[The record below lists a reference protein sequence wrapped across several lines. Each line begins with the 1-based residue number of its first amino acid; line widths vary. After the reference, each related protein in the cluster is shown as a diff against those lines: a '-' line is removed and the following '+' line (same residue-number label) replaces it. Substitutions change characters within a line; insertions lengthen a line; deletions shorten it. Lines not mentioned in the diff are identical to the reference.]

1 MWLLVLAIA
10 SVPLTVAALGMTVVA
25 GWQGGFRRRGVAWL
39 LWGTL
44 LLVCLAIAGIGLSF
58 GFDLDLALLAPLA
71 GAPLA
76 FLMSMAAL
84 SAMNLHRIARAL
96 GGLFRTTRRLEARA
110 RTLDRKAL
118 ALRLGTFLLA
128 AARLSLEVVATLG
141 VVILKAGF
149 ESLGEESEEP
159 VPQTI
164 RIPVTQ
170 WGEWYDDGSGNYVE
184 FKVPMI

>member
-10 SVPLTVAALGMTVVA
+10 SVPLTVAAIGMVAVA

-44 LLVCLAIAGIGLSF
+44 LLVCLAIAGIVLSF

-96 GGLFRTTRRLEARA
+96 EWLLRTTRRLEARA
-110 RTLDRKAL
+110 RTLDKKTL

-128 AARLSLEVVATLG
+128 AARLSLEVVYTLA
-141 VVILKAGF
+141 VLMVKAGF
-149 ESLGEESEEP
+149 ESLGEESEEFIESRRHI
-159 VPQTI
+159 TI
-164 RIPVTQ
+164 IPIAKLGTA
-170 WGEWYDDGSGNYVE
+170 YIDGDGNIE
-184 FKVPMI
+184 L

>member
-1 MWLLVLAIA
+1 MWFFVLAWS
-10 SVPLTVAALGMTVVA
+10 SVPLILAALGMTAVA
-25 GWQGGFRRRGVAWL
+25 GWQGGFRRRSVAWL
-39 LWGTL
+39 LWGTI
-44 LLVCLAIAGIGLSF
+44 LLVCLAMAGIGLSF

-84 SAMNLHRIARAL
+84 SAMNLHRIAKAL
-96 GGLFRTTRRLEARA
+96 GWLLRTTRRLEARA
-110 RTLDRKAL
+110 RTLDKKAL
-118 ALRLGTFLLA
+118 ALRLGTFLLT
-128 AARLSLEVVATLG
+128 AARLSLEVVYTLA
-141 VVILKAGF
+141 VLMVKAGF